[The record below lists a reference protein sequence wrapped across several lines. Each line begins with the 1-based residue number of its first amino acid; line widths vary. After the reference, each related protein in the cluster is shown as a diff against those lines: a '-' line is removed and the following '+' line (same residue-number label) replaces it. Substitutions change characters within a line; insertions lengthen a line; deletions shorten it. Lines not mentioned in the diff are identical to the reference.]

1 MMDWSERIKNN
12 VALEI
17 SYLKMLEEEG
27 MDKSVLPFLSMLS
40 NMNDK
45 PISHFVMMAIEEMK
59 MYLDQEPEYEVELE
73 EDYEDDLKE
82 TVH

>member
-1 MMDWSERIKNN
+1 MDWSERIKNN

>member
-1 MMDWSERIKNN
+1 MDWSERIKNN
-12 VALEI
+12 EALEI

>member
-1 MMDWSERIKNN
+1 MEWSERIKNN

-17 SYLKMLEEEG
+17 SYLTMLEEEG

-40 NMNDK
+40 NMNNK

-59 MYLDQEPEYEVELE
+59 MYLDQEPEYVVELE
-73 EDYEDDLKE
+73 DDLDEDDPEE